1 MGINRFQENGNLRL
15 ITGGFSSASIELA
28 EGCKSCFVGLS
39 SQAFLSLAD
48 VLNIAL
54 SSNALRLDV
63 GQATENDRV
72 NGEEGVAL
80 RKMLSSSTQRFSRLC
95 QYRYW
100 VD

>member
-39 SQAFLSLAD
+39 SQAFLSLVD

-54 SSNALRLDV
+54 SSNTLLLDV
-63 GQATENDRV
+63 GQGTENVRV
-72 NGEEGVAL
+72 NDEEGVAV
-80 RKMLSSSTQRFSRLC
+80 SRA
-95 QYRYW
+95 
-100 VD
+100 

>member
-1 MGINRFQENGNLRL
+1 MQ
-15 ITGGFSSASIELA
+15 
-28 EGCKSCFVGLS
+28 SCFVGLS

-63 GQATENDRV
+63 GQGIENVRV

-80 RKMLSSSTQRFSRLC
+80 SRA
-95 QYRYW
+95 
-100 VD
+100 